1 MDKLIKLIG
10 ILVFTALMYII
21 PIAVTLSFVLNW
33 SSGIQ
38 LALVVLSLLQ
48 FSSLFVWIYMEMD
61 DGE

>member
-10 ILVFTALMYII
+10 ILVFTALMYTI
-21 PIAVTLSFVLNW
+21 PIAVTLSFILNW

-48 FSSLFVWIYMEMD
+48 ISSLFAWIYMEMD
-61 DGE
+61 DG

>member
-38 LALVVLSLLQ
+38 FALVVVSLLQ
-48 FSSLFVWIYMEMD
+48 VSSLFAWIYMEMD
-61 DGE
+61 DG

>member
-10 ILVFTALMYII
+10 ILVITALMYII

-48 FSSLFVWIYMEMD
+48 VSSLFAWIYMEMD
-61 DGE
+61 DG